1 MNDSTLLIQSQNSKN
16 SSMGTGF
23 VIYLDTH
30 GCYVLTCHHVLK
42 AVQNPKIDNYEI
54 EVISTSDI
62 YDLAL
67 LYVKGLEREALVLRE
82 VYNQSRDRDVSFI
95 GYYIF
100 KMEGEFRRNQRE
112 AKIFDRG
119 THKRGE
125 KEFEVWEIIAK
136 EDNYIVSGYS
146 GSPLLLNGE
155 VIGVITNKNRSQSN
169 RGFATSIQYLLNI
182 WEHPPADFKL
192 LASKK
197 ENPFVGLRAFSD
209 TDGKY
214 FFGRDREVNEIIE
227 RLKHHNFLA
236 LIGDSGSGK
245 SSIVKAKVI
254 PYYLES
260 NYFVLQMRPANNPY
274 LELSNQLKQVVRP
287 EDKELVLR
295 MLHAFAQEKKTTLL
309 FYIDQF
315 EELFTSTSTENRDS
329 FLDLIL
335 YLHKNETTQLKIE
348 IVFTMRS
355 DYYPLLKQYKVFTS
369 LIEQN
374 REENKYVIQRMGNEE
389 LKETIYKPLLSVNLV
404 KEDEAKTFA
413 EFVVQS
419 MGIKSNEIT
428 LLQIAMT
435 QTWRFLEEGKG
446 LFDAYEKADGVSGA
460 LQKLAKETIEAVG
473 EEELLKTIFMR
484 LIHFDRDGNH
494 TRRVVSKSE
503 FRANQWKLV
512 QRLSSALN
520 EQGEVAKGEAEK
532 LGRLL
537 KLSKSDTDEEQS
549 VELVHEA
556 LILGWRDYVAWIGE
570 LSLFKVVHDVVIEKS
585 REYYAKKRG
594 RSFLLMGADL
604 AKASHLLDDEY
615 RAFLSDDE
623 RKYIQKSLGYNSLI
637 KNGIIF
643 VLLLLLGTVGYLWY
657 KAEKSKEEIIQ
668 VLQRSTNGA
677 SIVIQGNRLS
687 NVRLITQPI
696 VSQFKESKSVEI
708 QRIVSQA
715 WFVNARSFQRMKRD
729 KKALNEYRELVA
741 HFKNSKDKDVIRYVV
756 QSLFNQGIILEKS
769 SQKKE
774 AIACFDRVVN
784 EFKVSEEL
792 RKIEIVLFAWHKKIS
807 LLEDRNRQEREF
819 LALIAYSKD
828 ITTTNKKIDKLI
840 SIAYGNLLEVLIFNH
855 KYQEG
860 LKIGEEEALK
870 RANSMGI
877 AINLAHLYLLSNQIE
892 RAKEIYLRYK
902 KKKKNIENDFKKFKA
917 EGINSKEFSKI
928 LELLSN

>member
-1 MNDSTLLIQSQNSKN
+1 
-16 SSMGTGF
+16 
-23 VIYLDTH
+23 
-30 GCYVLTCHHVLK
+30 
-42 AVQNPKIDNYEI
+42 
-54 EVISTSDI
+54 
-62 YDLAL
+62 
-67 LYVKGLEREALVLRE
+67 
-82 VYNQSRDRDVSFI
+82 
-95 GYYIF
+95 
-100 KMEGEFRRNQRE
+100 
-112 AKIFDRG
+112 
-119 THKRGE
+119 
-125 KEFEVWEIIAK
+125 
-136 EDNYIVSGYS
+136 
-146 GSPLLLNGE
+146 
-155 VIGVITNKNRSQSN
+155 
-169 RGFATSIQYLLNI
+169 
-182 WEHPPADFKL
+182 
-192 LASKK
+192 
-197 ENPFVGLRAFSD
+197 VGLRAFSD
-209 TDGKY
+209 SDGKY

-254 PYYLES
+254 PYYLKS
-260 NYFVLQMRPANNPY
+260 DSFVLQMRPANNPY
-274 LELSNQLKQVVRP
+274 LELSNQLKEVVRP

-295 MLHAFAQEKKTTLL
+295 MLHAFCQEKKTTLL

-315 EELFTSTSTENRDS
+315 EELFTSTSKENRES
-329 FLDLIL
+329 FLALLL
-335 YLHKNETTQLKIE
+335 YLHENQSSQLKIE

-355 DYYPLLKQYKVFTS
+355 DYYPLLKQYKSFIS
-369 LIEQN
+369 LIEQK
-374 REENKYVIQRMGNEE
+374 REENRYVIQRMGNEE

-404 KEDEAKTFA
+404 NEDEAKTFA

-446 LFDAYEKADGVSGA
+446 LFDAYDKADGVSGA

-473 EEELLKTIFMR
+473 EEELLKTIFIR

-537 KLSKSDTDEEQS
+537 KLSKSDKDEEQS

-556 LILGWRDYVAWIGE
+556 LILGWKDYAEWIGE
-570 LSLFKVVHDVVIEKS
+570 FSLFKLTHDIVIEKS

-604 AKASHLLDDEY
+604 AKASHLLDNEY
-615 RAFLSDDE
+615 QAFLSDDE
-623 RKYIQKSLGYNSLI
+623 RKYIQKSLGYNALI

-643 VLLLLLGTVGYLWY
+643 GLLLLLGTVGYFWY
-657 KAEKSKEEIIQ
+657 EAEKSKEEIIQ
-668 VLQRSTNGA
+668 VLQRSTDGA

-696 VSQFKESKSVEI
+696 VEQFKASKSVEI

-715 WFVNARSFQRMKRD
+715 WFVNARSFQRMKRE
-729 KKALNEYRELVA
+729 KKALNQYRELVTY
-741 HFKNSKDKDVIRYVV
+741 FKNNTDKDVIRYVV
-756 QSLFNQGIILEKS
+756 QSLFNQGLILGKS
-769 SQKKE
+769 GQKKE
-774 AIACFDRVVN
+774 AIACFDRGIDRFRSSKN
-784 EFKVSEEL
+784 LK
-792 RKIEIVLFAWHKKIS
+792 KIEMVLWAWHKKIS
-807 LLEDRNRQEREF
+807 LLEDREKQERAF

-828 ITTTNKKIDKLI
+828 ITNTNKKIDKLI
-840 SIAYGNLLEVLIFNH
+840 TIAYGNLLEVLIFNH
-855 KYQEG
+855 KYEEG
-860 LKIGEEEALK
+860 LKIGKEGAL
-870 RANSMGI
+870 RSPVSVGLE
-877 AINLAHLYLLSNQIE
+877 INLAHLYLLSNQVD

-902 KKKKNIENDFKKFKA
+902 KEKKSIQNDFEKFKA
-917 EGINSKEFSKI
+917 EGIKSKEFSKI

>member
-1 MNDSTLLIQSQNSKN
+1 
-16 SSMGTGF
+16 MGTGF
-23 VIYLDTH
+23 VIYRDTH
-30 GCYVLTCHHVLK
+30 GCYVLTCHHVLQ
-42 AVQNPKIDNYEI
+42 AVQHPKIDNYEI
-54 EVISTSDI
+54 EVISSSDI

-82 VYNQSRDRDVSFI
+82 VYSQSRDRDVFFI
-95 GYYIF
+95 GYYTF
-100 KMEGEFRRNQRE
+100 KMDGEFRRNQRE

-119 THKRGE
+119 THKRE
-125 KEFEVWEIIAK
+125 DKEFEVWEIIAK

-155 VIGVITNKNRSQSN
+155 VIGVITNKNRNQSN
-169 RGFATSIQYLLNI
+169 RGFATSIQYLLDI
-182 WEHPPADFKL
+182 WEHPPVDFKL

-197 ENPFVGLRAFSD
+197 ENPFVGLRAFSKSD
-209 TDGKY
+209 SKY

-260 NYFVLQMRPANNPY
+260 DYFVLQMRPANNPY
-274 LELSNQLKQVVRP
+274 LELTNQFKQVVRP
-287 EDKELVLR
+287 KDKELVLR
-295 MLHAFAQEKKTTLL
+295 MLHAFCQEKKTTLL

-315 EELFTSTSTENRDS
+315 EELFTSTSKENRES

-335 YLHKNETTQLKIE
+335 YLHENQSSQLKIE

-355 DYYPLLKQYKVFTS
+355 DYYPLLKQYKVFIS

-374 REENKYVIQRMGNEE
+374 REENRYVIQRMGNEE

-404 KEDEAKTFA
+404 GEDEAKTFA

-435 QTWRFLEEGKG
+435 QTWRFLEEGKS
-446 LFDAYEKADGVSGA
+446 LFDAYEKSDGVSGA
-460 LQKLAKETIEAVG
+460 LQKLAKETIEAIG

-494 TRRVVSKSE
+494 TRRVVLKSE

-520 EQGEVAKGEAEK
+520 EKGEIAKGEAEK

-537 KLSKSDTDEEQS
+537 KLSKSDKDEEQS

-556 LILGWRDYVAWIGE
+556 LIFGWRDYVEWIGE
-570 LSLFKVVHDVVIEKS
+570 LSLFKVIHDVVIEKS
-585 REYYAKKRG
+585 REYYAKNRG

-623 RKYIQKSLGYNSLI
+623 RKYIQKSLGYNALI

-643 VLLLLLGTVGYLWY
+643 GLLLLLGTVGYLWY
-657 KAEKSKEEIIQ
+657 EAEQSKEEIIQ
-668 VLQRSTNGA
+668 VLKRSTDGA

-715 WFVNARSFQRMKRD
+715 WFVNARSFQRMKRN
-729 KKALNEYRELVA
+729 KKALKEYRKLIS
-741 HFKNSKDKDVIRYVV
+741 HFKKNKDKDVVRYVV
-756 QSLFNQGIILEKS
+756 QSLFNQGVILGNNG
-769 SQKKE
+769 QKKE
-774 AIACFDRVVN
+774 AIECFNRGIDT
-784 EFKVSEEL
+784 FKSTKSL
-792 RKIEIVLFAWHKKIS
+792 KKIEMVLWAWHKKIS
-807 LLEDRNRQEREF
+807 LLEDKEKQEKAF
-819 LALIAYSKD
+819 LALIAYSKN
-828 ITTTNKKIDKLI
+828 ITDTNKKIDKLI
-840 SIAYGNLLEVLIFNH
+840 TIAYGNILEVLIFNH
-855 KYQEG
+855 KYEEG
-860 LKIGEEEALK
+860 LKIGKEGALK
-870 RANSMGI
+870 SPNSMGI
-877 AINLAHLYLLSNQIE
+877 EINMAHLYLLVNQVD

-917 EGINSKEFSKI
+917 EGINSKEFSNI